1 MDRKEF
7 RVGNY
12 VMHPLFQQP
21 TTISAIAFN
30 GLYIGSEGGVSLPLY
45 VFKPVVL
52 TEETLLKADFKKL
65 PQHVSKKGVVAEY
78 VCKGV
83 RVSVSNSGNF
93 YYKSKV
99 IPDVH
104 TLQNLFFA
112 LKGCELNLEL

>member
-30 GLYIGSEGGVSLPLY
+30 GLYIGSEGGVPLPMKD
-45 VFKPVVL
+45 FKPVEI
-52 TEETLLKADFKKL
+52 TSEILLKAGFTKL
-65 PQHVSKKGVVAEY
+65 EKPVSKSSPIAEY
-78 VCKGV
+78 KYKGV
-83 RVSVSNSGNF
+83 RIAHDISGLF
-93 YYKSKV
+93 YYRSKGLRY
-99 IPDVH
+99 VH

-112 LKGCELNLEL
+112 LKGYELNLEL